1 MPAMPRPNNKARKIA
16 YKILGIPQN
25 MVVKMTPE
33 KKRATKRLIFEETA
47 RVR

>member
-16 YKILGIPQN
+16 YKIMGIPQN
-25 MVVKMTPE
+25 MVVVTTPE
-33 KKRATKRLIFEETA
+33 KRRANKQIIFEETA